1 MSFPPLGVL
10 STYSGF
16 YACPETPVIWTKTP
30 RGGGDACENGSVFD
44 SDALF
49 ELAADPA
56 EAVGFAE
63 MATLPLNEL
72 MAADWAEALRPVDGQ
87 LRGVL
92 TFLAAEVAAGHQVLP
107 SPSNVLRAF
116 RQPLA
121 DVKVLVVGQD
131 PYPTPGHAVGLSF
144 AVDARTR
151 PIPRS
156 LANIY
161 RELESDLGIPARV
174 HGDLSA
180 WASQGVLLLNRVMSV
195 RAGAAGSHRGKGWEA
210 ITTAAVTAVAN
221 RRLPDGGSAPLVAVL
236 WGRDAEGVRPLLAG
250 AAVVSSAHPS
260 PLSASRGFFG
270 SRPFSTINQLLR
282 DQGCPGV
289 TWELPPVP

>member
-1 MSFPPLGVL
+1 MTGAFP
-10 STYSGF
+10 
-16 YACPETPVIWTKTP
+16 CK
-30 RGGGDACENGSVFD
+30 NGTVFE

-49 ELAADPA
+49 ELEHEPADA
-56 EAVGFAE
+56 MGFAGL
-63 MATLPLNEL
+63 AHSPLADL
-72 MAADWAEALRPVDGQ
+72 VAPDWADALA
-87 LRGVL
+87 GVEGDFRQVL
-92 TFLAAEVAAGHQVLP
+92 SFLAEEAAAGHQVLP

-144 AVDARTR
+144 SVDKRTR

-161 RELESDLGIPARV
+161 RELEDDLGIPARV

-180 WASQGVLLLNRVMSV
+180 WAEQGVLLLNRVMTV
-195 RAGAAGSHRGKGWEA
+195 RAGLAGSHRGKGWEK
-210 ITTAAVTAVAN
+210 ITTAAVAAVAG
-221 RRLPDGGSAPLVAVL
+221 RRSPDGSPVPLVALL
-236 WGRDAEGVRPLLAG
+236 WGKEADSVRPLLG
-250 AAVVSSAHPS
+250 GIPIVSSAHPS

-270 SRPFSTINQLLR
+270 SRPFSRVNQLLR
-282 DQGCPGV
+282 EQGALDV
-289 TWELPPVP
+289 TWELPPAP

>member
-1 MSFPPLGVL
+1 M
-10 STYSGF
+10 
-16 YACPETPVIWTKTP
+16 
-30 RGGGDACENGSVFD
+30 FD

-49 ELAADPA
+49 ELAADPV

-63 MATLPLNEL
+63 LASLPLKEL
-72 MAADWAEALRPVDGQ
+72 MAADWAEALRPVEGE

-92 TFLAAEVAAGHQVLP
+92 AFLAAEVAAGHQVLP
-107 SPSNVLRAF
+107 APSNVLRAF

-121 DVKVLVVGQD
+121 DVKVLLVGQD

-161 RELESDLGIPARV
+161 RELEADLGVPARV
-174 HGDLSA
+174 HGDLSP

-236 WGRDAEGVRPLLAG
+236 WGRDAESVRPLLSG

-270 SRPFSTINQLLR
+270 SRPFSTINALLR
-282 DQGCPGV
+282 DQGCPAV